1 VWLAEVGV
9 FADTTPALPR
19 SVLID
24 AIDRKWPIARIAA
37 EQKVSV
43 VTVRVELHRHGLFA
57 MHRTRH
63 RAIGAV
69 NAGRI
74 DPSKVEIAR

>member
-24 AIDRKWPIARIAA
+24 AIDAQWKIARIAA
-37 EQKVSV
+37 EHKLSA
-43 VTVRVELHRHGLFA
+43 VTVRIELYRHGLFA
-57 MHRTRH
+57 LHRTRR
-63 RAIGAV
+63 RAI
-69 NAGRI
+69 
-74 DPSKVEIAR
+74 